1 MTWTSI
7 STFSHV
13 GAYGQQGR
21 AGYCAGS
28 MKRLPSRILLRSAA
42 PGRHR
47 PLVLETFLRGGED
60 GDLSLSYSDLLKL
73 GVANT
78 AVEAA
83 PMEMKR
89 ARFYHRYWYSRNFKL
104 AFTAALLSWL
114 ASITVGIFTYSKFRA
129 DQSGS
134 SLGPDKALAILA
146 TVVLI
151 STALSATTKF
161 VFDVKQSRQ

>member
-7 STFSHV
+7 SAFAHV

-21 AGYCAGS
+21 AGYGEGR
-28 MKRLPSRILLRSAA
+28 MKRLPSRVLLRSAG

-47 PLVLETFLRGGED
+47 PLVLETYMRSGKD
-60 GDLSLSYSDLLKL
+60 DDLSLSYSDFMKL

-89 ARFYHRYWYSRNFKL
+89 ARFYHRYWYSGNFKL
-104 AFTAALLSWL
+104 AFTTALLSWL
-114 ASITVGIFTYSKFRA
+114 ASITVAIFTYSKFRT
-129 DQSGS
+129 DQSS
-134 SLGPDKALAILA
+134 SSSGGGRALAILA
-146 TVVLI
+146 TVVLF
-151 STALSATTKF
+151 STALSATAKL
-161 VFDVKQSRQ
+161 VSDVKQSRQ